1 MMFRPRWPAN
11 GLRTKKPTFMPNPSL
26 PATLLPDLAW
36 SFTGTRFADVQA
48 FSEEVRQYQID
59 IIGEDSWNPGQVVL
73 PLARVLVAY
82 ECWKGDEQA
91 TLTVELASVG
101 GQHFTALGLMF
112 QLHNAVVEDLR
123 DIDHHFFEGL
133 GLNSLPVA
141 GLPPLYLLHQGS

>member
-1 MMFRPRWPAN
+1 MMFRPRRPTI
-11 GLRTKKPTFMPNPSL
+11 GLRTKKPTPMPKPSL
-26 PATLLPDLAW
+26 PTTLFPELAW
-36 SFTGTRFADVQA
+36 SFTGARFADAQA

-59 IIGEDSWNPGQVVL
+59 IVGEDSWSPGEVVL

-82 ECWKGDEQA
+82 ECRKGDEQV
-91 TLTVELASVG
+91 TQTVELASTG
-101 GQHFTALGLMF
+101 GRHFIALDLMF

-141 GLPPLYLLHQGS
+141 GLPPLYLLRQGS